1 MPRFQ
6 SRLFNWIDR
15 SWPVQA
21 GRGVRRSLDRKLKQ
35 MTGLPLQELPRLLAY
50 QVAKAALY
58 PVYLVAS
65 AAKKTFPLLDR
76 SQVEARENLRSQPH
90 ATGLLAEPLPIKE
103 DLDNAIRQTDELA
116 DDLPADLSVD
126 LQTNAPDEA
135 LKSEI
140 PLLWRPLVK
149 FFNWI
154 DRTTIRIDRNIA
166 TLVKR
171 EPDGL
176 ADRPELESK
185 LLANRIFAEIWQ
197 QVEQGQT
204 DPNNLKTSSGL
215 TENVALG
222 RNRLEQL
229 RRLIEAAIA
238 YFFGTQSQSPSQIQ
252 DENIIGDGERPE
264 IDSSETS
271 DEQIL
276 SGEATSK
283 QRSVNPSQGS
293 DRLFAARKAAA
304 KNSLQT
310 NSSAAANPT
319 DAGDLTANTT
329 LAESN
334 NLDRLRDLIVAAID
348 YFIGKRSLD
357 GDGSTAF
364 SNANDDTKRT
374 PSELLS
380 AEFIDK
386 LQTMGSS
393 VKGNQ
398 PSHNSASALKPDN
411 QLERLQKLIEQAIA
425 YFFGKQKPTLDETS
439 DITPREEAWLT
450 MEEVFGDDNGP
461 WPLPLEYESIAFS
474 KSPDRQAIHSSGEL
488 QNSETTTTQI
498 SQDRLVGNLVFE
510 EELLDLQQSNSD
522 QESDRP
528 LKAWIEANASL
539 LGYVYN
545 PVMTVIFWVDAIVL
559 KIENLIIGF
568 WRGLLNFPKRLIRFI
583 RYGKR

>member
-21 GRGVRRSLDRKLKQ
+21 GRGIRRSLDQKLKQ

-65 AAKKTFPLLDR
+65 AAKKTFPLLDS
-76 SQVEARENLRSQPH
+76 SQVEARENLRSQPY
-90 ATGLLAEPLPIKE
+90 ATGLLSETLPIKE
-103 DLDNAIRQTDELA
+103 DLDNAIRQTDELTEN
-116 DDLPADLSVD
+116 LPVD
-126 LQTNAPDEA
+126 LQTNAHGET

-154 DRTTIRIDRNIA
+154 DRTKIRIDRNIA

-185 LLANRIFAEIWQ
+185 LLANRIFAEIWR

-222 RNRLEQL
+222 RNTRLEQL

-238 YFFGTQSQSPSQIQ
+238 YFFGNQSQSSQIQ
-252 DENIIGDGERPE
+252 DENVTGNAERPE
-264 IDSSETS
+264 IHSSEIS

-276 SGEATSK
+276 SGTAPFK
-283 QRSVNPSQGS
+283 QRSVTPSQGR
-293 DRLFAARKAAA
+293 DRLFTARKASA

-310 NSSAAANPT
+310 NSSPAAIPN
-319 DAGDLTANTT
+319 DAGDLTANAT

-357 GDGSTAF
+357 GDGSTTF
-364 SNANDDTKRT
+364 SDANNDAKGT

-386 LQTMGSS
+386 LQTSMGSS

-398 PSHNSASALKPDN
+398 PSNDSSSALKPDN

-425 YFFGKQKPTLDETS
+425 YFFGKQKPTLKETS
-439 DITPREEAWLT
+439 DITPTEEAWLT

-461 WPLPLEYESIAFS
+461 WPLPLEYESIAFN

-522 QESDRP
+522 PESDRP

-568 WRGLLNFPKRLIRFI
+568 WRGLISFPKRLIRFI
-583 RYGKR
+583 RYGRR